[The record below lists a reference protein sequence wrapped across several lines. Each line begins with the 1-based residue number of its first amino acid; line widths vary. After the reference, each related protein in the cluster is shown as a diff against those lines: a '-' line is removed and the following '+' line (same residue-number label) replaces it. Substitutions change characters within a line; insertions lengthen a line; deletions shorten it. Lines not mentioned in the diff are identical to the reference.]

1 MTSETAI
8 DLIARRD
15 WLERTAGAVQPVVVN
30 TFEAGG
36 TAGRKIKD
44 FLHGSW
50 FGHPL
55 HPAITDVPLGAWT
68 VALVFDLMAEGNKR
82 KEFARASET
91 AVVIGLIGAVGSAV
105 TGLTDWSDTGGR
117 ARRVGM
123 MHGLLNAGATALY
136 GASLWLR
143 RRERRRAGRHLAYLG
158 YTASMAAAYL
168 GGHLVF
174 RILFYKDQ
182 RSRDFGPNRCHTR
195 NRGSAGSRGAFLQP
209 RNSDAAILPLSDT
222 TLSALTS

>member
-1 MTSETAI
+1 MRSETAI
-8 DLIARRD
+8 DFIAQQD

-50 FGHPL
+50 LGHPL
-55 HPAITDVPLGAWT
+55 HPAITDVPVGAWT
-68 VALVFDLMAEGNKR
+68 VALVFDMMAERNER
-82 KEFARASET
+82 KEWARASET

-105 TGLTDWSDTGGR
+105 TGLTDWSDTSGR

-143 RRERRRAGRHLAYLG
+143 RRDRRRAGRNLAYIG
-158 YTASMAAAYL
+158 YTASLVSAYL

-174 RILFYKDQ
+174 RERVGVDHMASQ
-182 RSRDFGPNRCHTR
+182 N
-195 NRGSAGSRGAFLQP
+195 SAREFEQVM
-209 RNSDAAILPLSDT
+209 
-222 TLSALTS
+222 

>member
-8 DLIARRD
+8 DLIARQD
-15 WLERTAGAVQPVVVN
+15 WLERTAGAVQPLVVN

-44 FLHGSW
+44 FLRGAW

-68 VALVFDLMAEGNKR
+68 VALVFDLMAEGNER
-82 KEFARASET
+82 KECARASET

-143 RRERRRAGRHLAYLG
+143 RRERRRAGRNLAYLG
-158 YTASMAAAYL
+158 YTASMASAYL

-174 RILFYKDQ
+174 RESVGVDHMASQ
-182 RSRDFGPNRCHTR
+182 NS
-195 NRGSAGSRGAFLQP
+195 P
-209 RNSDAAILPLSDT
+209 REFAQVM
-222 TLSALTS
+222 

>member
-8 DLIARRD
+8 DLIARQD

-68 VALVFDLMAEGNKR
+68 VALVFDLMAEGNER
-82 KEFARASET
+82 KERARASET
-91 AVVIGLIGAVGSAV
+91 AVAIGLIGAVGSAV
-105 TGLTDWSDTGGR
+105 TGLTDWSDTSGQ
-117 ARRVGM
+117 ARRVGLA
-123 MHGLLNAGATALY
+123 HGLLNAGATALY

-143 RRERRRAGRHLAYLG
+143 RREQRRAGRNLAYLG

-174 RILFYKDQ
+174 RERVGVDHRASQ
-182 RSRDFGPNRCHTR
+182 NS
-195 NRGSAGSRGAFLQP
+195 P
-209 RNSDAAILPLSDT
+209 REFT
-222 TLSALTS
+222 QVM

>member
-1 MTSETAI
+1 
-8 DLIARRD
+8 
-15 WLERTAGAVQPVVVN
+15 VVVN

-44 FLHGSW
+44 FLHGAW
-50 FGHPL
+50 LGHPL

-68 VALVFDLMAEGNKR
+68 VALVFDLMAEGNER
-82 KEFARASET
+82 KECARASET
-91 AVVIGLIGAVGSAV
+91 AVAIGLIGAVGAAV
-105 TGLTDWSDTGGR
+105 TGLTDWSATGGR

-143 RRERRRAGRHLAYLG
+143 RRERRRAGRNLAYLG

-174 RILFYKDQ
+174 REGVGVD
-182 RSRDFGPNRCHTR
+182 HTA
-195 NRGSAGSRGAFLQP
+195 SQK
-209 RNSDAAILPLSDT
+209 LPT
-222 TLSALTS
+222 EFAQVM